1 VATFYDTIT
10 DTQHDLIEQQHIFF
24 VATAPDQGRVNLSPK
39 GMDSFRIL
47 GPNQVAYLD
56 LTGSGNETSAHLRQN
71 GRITVMFCTFE
82 GAPRIMRLFGR
93 GRVITQ
99 NDGEW
104 ADMSARF
111 PDHPGTRQIMV
122 IDVEQTQDSCGMG
135 VPLYDYQSDRDA
147 LVNGWDKRGPDGV
160 RDYWK
165 KRNAKSIDGLD
176 PYPLGE

>member
-1 VATFYDTIT
+1 MATFYDAIT
-10 DTQHDLIEQQHIFF
+10 DKQRDLIGRQHIFF

-39 GMDSFRIL
+39 GMDSLRIL

-71 GRITVMFCTFE
+71 GRITVMFCAFE
-82 GAPRIMRLFGR
+82 GPPRIIRLFGR

-99 NDGEW
+99 SMAEW
-104 ADMSARF
+104 AEMSGLF
-111 PDHPGTRQIMV
+111 PDHPGSRQIMV
-122 IDVEQTQDSCGMG
+122 IDIDQTQDSCGMG
-135 VPLYDYQSDRDA
+135 VPLYDYQGDRDA
-147 LVNGWDKRGPDGV
+147 LVNGWEKRGAEGV

-176 PYPLGE
+176 PFALGE